1 MSFAHL
7 TLATQDVIA
16 SSQFFQ
22 QTLGWTPI
30 SQPGNI
36 NRTADWLD
44 IAPGQQLH
52 LLLVEGFEVSNFEA
66 EFGRHFAIFVPGSEF
81 TELKSRLLEQG
92 AQLID
97 PIRDTPFERFFF
109 KDPNGYIFEVI
120 DKEGYSPE

>member
-7 TLATQDVIA
+7 TLATQDVVA

-22 QTLGWTPI
+22 KTMGWTPI
-30 SQPGNI
+30 SRPGNI
-36 NRTADWLD
+36 DRTADWLN

-52 LLLVEGFEVSNFEA
+52 LLRVDEFQVSPFEA
-66 EFGRHFAIFVPGSEF
+66 EFGRHFAVFYKGSEF
-81 TELKSRLLEQG
+81 NSLKARLVENR
-92 AQLID
+92 AELID

-120 DKEGYSPE
+120 DEEGYSPE

>member
-7 TLATQDVIA
+7 TLATQDVVA

-22 QTLGWTPI
+22 KTMGWTPI
-30 SQPGNI
+30 SRPGNI
-36 NRTADWLD
+36 DRTADWLN

-52 LLLVEGFEVSNFEA
+52 LLRVDDFQVSPFEA
-66 EFGRHFAIFVPGSEF
+66 ELGRHFAVFYKGSEF
-81 TELKSRLLEQG
+81 HSLKARLVEYR
-92 AQLID
+92 AELID

-120 DKEGYSPE
+120 DEEGYSPE

>member
-7 TLATQDVIA
+7 TLATQDVVA

-22 QTLGWTPI
+22 NTMGWTPI
-30 SQPGNI
+30 SRPGNI
-36 NRTADWLD
+36 DRTADWLN

-52 LLLVEGFEVSNFEA
+52 LLRVEGFEVSTFEA
-66 EFGRHFAIFVPGSEF
+66 EFGRHFAVFYKGSQFNSLKARLVENHA
-81 TELKSRLLEQG
+81 EL
-92 AQLID
+92 IN

-120 DKEGYSPE
+120 DEEGYRPE